1 MEHSNAWDENEIK
14 KTIQFLSDRGVDQWM
29 QERSREI
36 MSLMSYYR
44 CAMMEV
50 ETKLNVL
57 NEEFSIRYDRN
68 PIASIQ
74 TRLKSFPSIREKME
88 RRSLPFSPESIEQNL
103 TDIAG
108 IRVICPF
115 LDDIYLLSDCL
126 LSQDDITLVEMK
138 DYISHPKE
146 NGYRSL
152 HLIIAIPIFL
162 ECGKRMMKVEVQLRT
177 IAMDCWATLE
187 YQLNYKKDRDTKE
200 DIAAELL
207 NCAYISA
214 NLDTRM
220 NRLKQNVFG
229 EERKEQK
236 LL

>member
-1 MEHSNAWDENEIK
+1 MGQDNAWNEDEIR
-14 KTIQFLSDRGVDQWM
+14 KTLRFLSDRGVDQWV
-29 QERSREI
+29 QERSHEI

-74 TRLKSFPSIREKME
+74 SRLKTLPGIREKMA
-88 RRSLPFSPESIEQNL
+88 RRDLPFSPESIEKNL

-126 LSQDDITLVEMK
+126 LSQDDITLFEMK

-152 HLIIAIPIFL
+152 HLIIGIPIFL
-162 ECGKRMMKVEVQLRT
+162 EGGKRMMKVEVQLRT

-187 YQLNYKKDRDTKE
+187 HQLNYKKEHENKE
-200 DIAAELL
+200 EISAELL

-236 LL
+236 IL

>member
-1 MEHSNAWDENEIK
+1 MEENNTWDESEIQ
-14 KTIQFLSDRGVDQWM
+14 KTLQFLSDKGMDRWM
-29 QERSREI
+29 QERSHEL
-36 MSLMSYYR
+36 MALMSYYR

-74 TRLKSFPSIREKME
+74 SRLKSLPSIREKLE
-88 RRSLPFSPESIEQNL
+88 RRAFPFSPESIEKNL
-103 TDIAG
+103 ADIAG

-126 LSQDDITLVEMK
+126 LGQDDITLFEMK
-138 DYISHPKE
+138 DYISHPKD

-152 HLIIAIPIFL
+152 HLIIGVPIFL
-162 ECGKRMMKVEVQLRT
+162 EGGKRIMKVEVQLRT
-177 IAMDCWATLE
+177 ITMDCWASLE
-187 YQLNYKKDRDTKE
+187 HQLNYKKDRDTKE
-200 DIAAELL
+200 NIADELL

-214 NLDTRM
+214 NLDVRM